1 MFGAKPSDPIGENM
15 RAWKTTSGVLLVGAL
30 AVLPVQLASADPV
43 ATPAPRAALATDS
56 NNRIAVAVEG
66 GTIQMVDGALSVV
79 GANGRVDSALPTTI
93 TDDSGRTAKVRYQVV
108 GVNKAIVTADAP
120 VVPVAAAVGPGLHRS
135 GLDLVGYGE
144 CVVSGAVK
152 QATAAAL
159 QSGLKGAAA
168 GGLAGATAGGLLGGG
183 VTIWSGPGAILGAA
197 LAAAPGILSGAATG
211 AVAGAVTGATSTI
224 LTDGVKSLFSCTP
237 ALFTQPAAPTA
248 PAQPQVSPVA

>member
-1 MFGAKPSDPIGENM
+1 M

-30 AVLPVQLASADPV
+30 VALPVQVASADPV

-66 GTIQMVDGALSVV
+66 GSLRMVDGALSVV
-79 GANGRVDSALPTTI
+79 GADGLVDSALPTTV
-93 TDDSGRTAKVRYQVV
+93 TDDRGRTAKVSYEVV
-108 GVNKAIVTADAP
+108 GANRAIVTADAP
-120 VVPVAAAVGPGLHRS
+120 VIPVAASVGPGLHRS
-135 GLDLVGYGE
+135 GLDLIGYGE

-159 QSGLKGAAA
+159 QGGLKGAAA

-197 LAAAPGILSGAATG
+197 LAAAPGILSGAATAAAAG
-211 AVAGAVTGATSTI
+211 AVAGATSTI

-237 ALFTQPAAPTA
+237 ALFPQPAAPA
-248 PAQPQVSPVA
+248 PTAQPQVSPAA